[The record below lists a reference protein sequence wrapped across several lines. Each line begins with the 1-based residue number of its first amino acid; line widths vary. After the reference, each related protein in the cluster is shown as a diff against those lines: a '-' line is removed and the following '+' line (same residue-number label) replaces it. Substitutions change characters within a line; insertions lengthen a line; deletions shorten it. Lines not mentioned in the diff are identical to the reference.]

1 MTELSKASA
10 KEFAATLLPRYH
22 CPTVKIQIS
31 SSDHEYEISK
41 YLLCKD
47 STYFTAMFEGNFAE
61 GEQQVATLEEVEGVV
76 SVRSFEA
83 LIQWIYL
90 RKVQFDSK
98 GPEDQISATIEL
110 VRLADMCSITGME
123 TQMAQYIKDI
133 LVANPDPRCDDLF
146 LRPIDTN
153 TYCITRQHITWATS
167 LPPGHSVRRILAAAS
182 VEGYLRDENYKFVQ
196 LTQEH
201 PTFGSDLLQ
210 EVRSTIEPPTNTQE
224 TTDGFIGEDLA
235 TRTTVENRRRTQN
248 GDAFGPS
255 VPAGRITTKE
265 VGKLIGTLK
274 DVIHHQTATIAAT
287 QQELQEVKHNQH
299 VLQEQN
305 EKLHDEVKALRTQI
319 ETNPPET
326 ATKTWAA
333 VAAGGGNSSSLVS
346 PQRTERDQYCIR
358 TSAQRTFVDPRDND
372 NSDGNTDAATQD
384 GQLAGIDTTK
394 TGYIIRFK
402 NSESAGMARTN
413 TEWQHK
419 LGNNT
424 RLVKPRFGVVVHRT
438 PTEDSD
444 IETGAT
450 QAAEKITAENDLAD
464 HSFHIEELAWMKAK
478 DKTLRKF
485 ASLGVWFDSPEG
497 VENTCPQRVPCQRT
511 THRHC

>member
-1 MTELSKASA
+1 
-10 KEFAATLLPRYH
+10 LLPRYH

-210 EVRSTIEPPTNTQE
+210 EVRSTIGQLQSTQRKS
-224 TTDGFIGEDLA
+224 TFEDPISGV
-235 TRTTVENRRRTQN
+235 RMSIN
-248 GDAFGPS
+248 S
-255 VPAGRITTKE
+255 V
-265 VGKLIGTLK
+265 
-274 DVIHHQTATIAAT
+274 
-287 QQELQEVKHNQH
+287 
-299 VLQEQN
+299 
-305 EKLHDEVKALRTQI
+305 
-319 ETNPPET
+319 
-326 ATKTWAA
+326 
-333 VAAGGGNSSSLVS
+333 SSL
-346 PQRTERDQYCIR
+346 
-358 TSAQRTFVDPRDND
+358 
-372 NSDGNTDAATQD
+372 
-384 GQLAGIDTTK
+384 
-394 TGYIIRFK
+394 
-402 NSESAGMARTN
+402 
-413 TEWQHK
+413 
-419 LGNNT
+419 
-424 RLVKPRFGVVVHRT
+424 
-438 PTEDSD
+438 
-444 IETGAT
+444 
-450 QAAEKITAENDLAD
+450 
-464 HSFHIEELAWMKAK
+464 
-478 DKTLRKF
+478 
-485 ASLGVWFDSPEG
+485 
-497 VENTCPQRVPCQRT
+497 
-511 THRHC
+511 